1 MAGRPRKKLTP
12 REQREREWGIERRE
26 AKRELERADRQAR
39 RQLRR
44 ERRARRAKRQ
54 AEPALQLEPYV
65 IADAHGDPLAVFRE
79 GLALAR
85 RAGMPWEQAVEPAR
99 IVALS
104 VESSER
110 EREQFA
116 AALDA
121 TRSAWR
127 AAYEHRPAGFAL

>member
-1 MAGRPRKKLTP
+1 MARRPRKKLTKL
-12 REQREREWGIERRE
+12 ERARRALERAEKEDLE

-44 ERRARRAKRQ
+44 EREAKKKR
-54 AEPALQLEPYV
+54 ELQPYV
-65 IADAHGDPLAVFRE
+65 IDGAHGDPLAVFRE

-99 IVALS
+99 VVALS
-104 VESSER
+104 VESSKS

-127 AAYEHRPAGFAL
+127 SAYEREPVGCSL